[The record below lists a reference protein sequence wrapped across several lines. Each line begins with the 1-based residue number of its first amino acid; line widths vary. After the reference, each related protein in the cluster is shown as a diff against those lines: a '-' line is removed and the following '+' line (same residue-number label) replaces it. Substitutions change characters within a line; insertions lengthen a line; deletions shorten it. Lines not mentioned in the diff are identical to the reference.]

1 MVSTFL
7 LSVYTF
13 KLTPIKLSA
22 FSDASG
28 VGYGGY
34 IAKEAEKSM
43 LGEVYGAWDAPEAC
57 MSSTWRELEG

>member
-1 MVSTFL
+1 M
-7 LSVYTF
+7 
-13 KLTPIKLSA
+13 

-43 LGEVYGAWDAPEAC
+43 LDEIYGAWDAPEAC
-57 MSSTWRELEG
+57 MSSTWRELMAVELTRYYLMNN